1 MFVIKAFITF
11 HLNQIVCSKPDD
23 CQGPP
28 LVPQRHLGDTGQKK
42 K

>member
-23 CQGPP
+23 LPGTTIGPP
-28 LVPQRHLGDTGQKK
+28 KT
-42 K
+42 